1 MIRRL
6 AARLL
11 LPLVLAFAFV
21 PAAAARAPDI
31 ADDARNPPPPV
42 ALSSFDRFRVEPIA
56 MSEEIARHKGNVVA
70 RQYLQVD
77 LDERVPKLIAP
88 WNARESTTGRTL
100 LVKPEVEAI
109 RFITGGKRLL
119 PGGFAGNSWAV
130 LRLRLVDKA
139 SGEVI
144 AEPRFYQ
151 RAHGIF
157 AGYSLGAA
165 DKLML
170 ARLSDMAAAY
180 LHDNYEAPRGAA
192 VARAA
197 PPMD

>member
-11 LPLVLAFAFV
+11 LPLAFAFAFV
-21 PAAAARAPDI
+21 PAAIARPPDI
-31 ADDARNPPPPV
+31 DEDARNPPPPV
-42 ALSSFDRFRVEPIA
+42 ALSSFDRFQVEPIA
-56 MSEEIARHKGNVVA
+56 MSEAIARHKGNVVA

-77 LDERVPKLIAP
+77 LDERVPKLIEP
-88 WNARESTTGRTL
+88 WNARESTSGRTL
-100 LVKPEVEAI
+100 LVKPEIEAI

-119 PGGFAGNSWAV
+119 AGGFAGNSWAV

-139 SGEVI
+139 SGEVV

>member
-1 MIRRL
+1 MVRRL
-6 AARLL
+6 AAWL
-11 LPLVLAFAFV
+11 LPLAFAFSFV

-31 ADDARNPPPPV
+31 AEDARNPPPPV
-42 ALSSFDRFRVEPIA
+42 ALSSFDRFHVEPVA
-56 MSEEIARHKGNVVA
+56 MSEAIARHKGNVVA

-77 LDERVPKLIAP
+77 LDERIPKLVEP
-88 WNARESTTGRTL
+88 WNARAEGQGRTL
-100 LVKPEVEAI
+100 LVKPEIEAI

-119 PGGFAGNSWAV
+119 AGGFAGNSWAV
-130 LRLRLVDKA
+130 LRLRLVDA
-139 SGEVI
+139 DSGELI

-151 RAHGIF
+151 RAYGIF

-180 LHDNYEAPRGAA
+180 LRDNFDAPRGST
-192 VARAA
+192 VATSTAK
-197 PPMD
+197 MD